1 MFQALSSSEMLGY
14 ITNCGKDGY
23 SAATDVFLD
32 HHLVVVLNRKY
43 RQTLVKSSSDSYEQR
58 MNMRMD
64 KIRSIVKRD
73 NDDDDNND
81 DNDDYNNDGNND
93 NNDGNNDDES
103 PPGSAWKKSETNDYD
118 IDLSGSG
125 EEVFAVFKYTALS
138 DMCQG
143 KS

>member
-1 MFQALSSSEMLGY
+1 MLGY

-43 RQTLVKSSSDSYEQR
+43 RQTLVKSSSDSSEQR
-58 MNMRMD
+58 MN
-64 KIRSIVKRD
+64 KTRSIVKRD
-73 NDDDDNND
+73 DDDDDDNNND
-81 DNDDYNNDGNND
+81 DNYDDSY
-93 NNDGNNDDES
+93 DDES

>member
-1 MFQALSSSEMLGY
+1 MLGY

-73 NDDDDNND
+73 DDDDD
-81 DNDDYNNDGNND
+81 DDDSY
-93 NNDGNNDDES
+93 DDES
-103 PPGSAWKKSETNDYD
+103 PPGSAWKKSETNNYD

>member
-23 SAATDVFLD
+23 SAASDVFLD
-32 HHLVVVLNRKY
+32 HHLIVVLNRKY
-43 RQTLVKSSSDSYEQR
+43 RQTLVKSSDDSSEQR
-58 MNMRMD
+58 MNMRME

-73 NDDDDNND
+73 DDDDD
-81 DNDDYNNDGNND
+81 DDDSY
-93 NNDGNNDDES
+93 DDES
-103 PPGSAWKKSETNDYD
+103 PPGSAWKKSETNNYD

>member
-23 SAATDVFLD
+23 SAASDVFLD

-43 RQTLVKSSSDSYEQR
+43 RQTLVKSSSDSSEQK
-58 MNMRMD
+58 MNMRMN
-64 KIRSIVKRD
+64 KTRSIVKRD
-73 NDDDDNND
+73 DDDDNND
-81 DNDDYNNDGNND
+81 DNNDDNYDD
-93 NNDGNNDDES
+93 NYDDDES
-103 PPGSAWKKSETNDYD
+103 PPGSAWKKSETNNYD